1 MNARLPERGGVAM
14 RVFQVGT
21 EATLAF
27 KGDSVG
33 VLGAQRLR
41 ALCVAGKVRVW
52 GGVTLWP
59 TNARLPKGRGWPAWN
74 VGTPAPRKAGYVG
87 DIMQL
92 PVGTL

>member
-1 MNARLPERGGVAM
+1 MNARLPGRGGGVAM

-41 ALCVAGKVRVW
+41 VLHV
-52 GGVTLWP
+52 
-59 TNARLPKGRGWPAWN
+59 
-74 VGTPAPRKAGYVG
+74 
-87 DIMQL
+87 DI
-92 PVGTL
+92 T